1 MLSLEDLKAKR
12 LSELYELA
20 KEYGIEDYAEL
31 DKDTLIKR
39 ILDVEVRKEGLV
51 WKEGVLEIH
60 PEGFGFLRSP
70 SNNLIPSRED
80 AYVSAQIIKALGLR
94 PGDYVEGFA
103 KQQSGEKND
112 PMVYVVRVS
121 GFPVSQSKARPL
133 FEKLTPFYPTER
145 IKLENPED
153 DDLSMRVVDLFIP
166 VGKGQRGLIVAP
178 PRSGKTILLQKIA
191 KAIVR
196 NHPEIHLII
205 LLIDERPEEVTDF
218 QRVVPQAEIF
228 YSTFDMSPDRHAQ
241 LSELVLERA
250 KRLVENG
257 KDVVILLDSLTRLT
271 RAYNQITPSTG
282 KTLSGGIE
290 ASAFIKPK
298 KFFGA
303 ARKIEEGGS
312 LTILATALIET
323 GSRMDDVIFEEF
335 KGTGNMELVLDRKLA
350 ERRVFPAIDLFRS
363 GTRKEELLLS
373 KYTLERVW
381 LLRKIISDMNPVEAM
396 EFVLNR
402 LSKYPTND
410 EFLASLDYQVL
421 TEKEG

>member
-1 MLSLEDLKAKR
+1 MITLEDLKAKR
-12 LSELYELA
+12 LSELYEMA

-39 ILDVEVRKEGLV
+39 ILDIEVRKEGLL
-51 WKEGVLEIH
+51 WKEGVLEMH
-60 PEGFGFLRSP
+60 PDGYGFLRSP
-70 SNNLIPSRED
+70 KNNLLPSKED
-80 AYVSAQIIKALGLR
+80 AYINAQIIKTLGLR

-103 KQQSGEKND
+103 KPSAGEKND

-121 GFPVSQSKARPL
+121 GVPATKSRTRPI
-133 FEKLTPFYPTER
+133 FEKLTPFYPTQR

-153 DDLSMRVVDLFIP
+153 DDLSMRIVDLFVP

-191 KAIVR
+191 KSIVR
-196 NHPEIHLII
+196 NNPEIHLII

-250 KRLVENG
+250 KRLVELG

-303 ARKIEEGGS
+303 ARNIEEGGS

-335 KGTGNMELVLDRKLA
+335 KGTGNMELVLDRRLA
-350 ERRVFPAIDLFRS
+350 EKRVFPAIDLFRS
-363 GTRKEELLLS
+363 GTRKEELILP
-373 KYTLERVW
+373 KNVLEKVW
-381 LLRKIISDMNPVEAM
+381 LIRKVISDMNPVEAM
-396 EFVLNR
+396 EFILNR
-402 LSKYPTND
+402 LSNYPTNE
-410 EFLASLDYQVL
+410 EFIASLDYTPVDS
-421 TEKEG
+421 KS